1 VSKQGQS
8 AQPTTEDDGWDWP
21 FMLFFGTVELR
32 MTEEQ
37 FWNTTP
43 RKFRALSDAAIE
55 YKQLLYDSSDK
66 KAEPEI
72 GYIDQIPGW

>member
-1 VSKQGQS
+1 
-8 AQPTTEDDGWDWP
+8 
-21 FMLFFGTVELR
+21 

-55 YKQLLYDSSDK
+55 YKQMLYGSSDN
-66 KAEPEI
+66 KAEPQF

>member
-1 VSKQGQS
+1 
-8 AQPTTEDDGWDWP
+8 
-21 FMLFFGTVELR
+21 MLFFGTVELG

-43 RKFRALSDAAIE
+43 RKFRALMDAAIE
-55 YKQLLYDSSDK
+55 YKQMLYGSSNN
-66 KAEPEI
+66 KAKPQF

>member
-1 VSKQGQS
+1 
-8 AQPTTEDDGWDWP
+8 
-21 FMLFFGTVELR
+21 MLFFGIVELG

-43 RKFRALSDAAIE
+43 RKFRALTDAAIE
-55 YKQLLYDSSDK
+55 YKQMLYGSSNN
-66 KAEPEI
+66 KARLQL

>member
-1 VSKQGQS
+1 
-8 AQPTTEDDGWDWP
+8 
-21 FMLFFGTVELR
+21 MLFFGIVELG

-43 RKFRALSDAAIE
+43 RKFRALTDAAIE
-55 YKQLLYDSSDK
+55 YKQMLYGSSNN
-66 KAEPEI
+66 KARSQL

>member
-1 VSKQGQS
+1 
-8 AQPTTEDDGWDWP
+8 
-21 FMLFFGTVELR
+21 MLFFGTVELG

-43 RKFRALSDAAIE
+43 RKFRALTDAAIE
-55 YKQLLYDSSDK
+55 YKQMLYGFSDNRGGHRRY
-66 KAEPEI
+66 KAKPQF

>member
-1 VSKQGQS
+1 
-8 AQPTTEDDGWDWP
+8 
-21 FMLFFGTVELR
+21 MLFLGTVELR

-43 RKFRALSDAAIE
+43 RKFKALADAAIE
-55 YKQLLYDSSDK
+55 YKQMLYGLGEK
-66 KAEPEI
+66 KAEPKF

>member
-1 VSKQGQS
+1 
-8 AQPTTEDDGWDWP
+8 
-21 FMLFFGTVELR
+21 MLFFGTVELR

-43 RKFRALSDAAIE
+43 RKFRALLDAAIE
-55 YKQLLYDSSDK
+55 FKQMLYGSSDK
-66 KAEPEI
+66 KPEF

>member
-1 VSKQGQS
+1 
-8 AQPTTEDDGWDWP
+8 
-21 FMLFFGTVELR
+21 MLFFGIAELR

-43 RKFRALSDAAIE
+43 RKFRALLDAAME
-55 YKQLLYDSSDK
+55 YKQMLYGSSNK
-66 KAEPEI
+66 KTEPKF

>member
-1 VSKQGQS
+1 
-8 AQPTTEDDGWDWP
+8 
-21 FMLFFGTVELR
+21 MLFFGIVELG

-43 RKFRALSDAAIE
+43 RKFRALTDAAIE
-55 YKQLLYDSSDK
+55 YKQMLYGSSNN
-66 KAEPEI
+66 KARPQL

>member
-1 VSKQGQS
+1 
-8 AQPTTEDDGWDWP
+8 
-21 FMLFFGTVELR
+21 MLFFGIVELG

-43 RKFRALSDAAIE
+43 RKFRALTDAAIE
-55 YKQLLYDSSDK
+55 YKQMLYSSSNN
-66 KAEPEI
+66 KARPQL

>member
-1 VSKQGQS
+1 
-8 AQPTTEDDGWDWP
+8 
-21 FMLFFGTVELR
+21 MLFLGIVELR

-43 RKFRALSDAAIE
+43 RKFRALLDAAME
-55 YKQLLYDSSDK
+55 YKQMLYSSSDNK
-66 KAEPEI
+66 TKPQF

>member
-1 VSKQGQS
+1 
-8 AQPTTEDDGWDWP
+8 
-21 FMLFFGTVELR
+21 MLFFGIVELG

-43 RKFRALSDAAIE
+43 RKFRALTDAAIE
-55 YKQLLYDSSDK
+55 YKQMLYGSSNN
-66 KAEPEI
+66 KAKPQF